1 MNAVI
6 ERCETCGAMVDPDDL
21 FCSNCGAEVP
31 GAESHDSNRLATEAR
46 NFQCRS
52 CGATMNYDASARALK
67 CPFCGSIDLAEDTNS
82 RGIHAPEFV
91 IPFAL
96 DRAEAEH
103 RLRLWLGSSF
113 WHPTDLRTAA
123 ALTELRPA
131 YVPFWIFDV
140 DVDCHWTADSSQ
152 APLGSQS
159 GWFPI
164 SGSRQ
169 VHYDNLWIHA
179 GAAVSHREIQ
189 AILPF
194 DPREAVS
201 PERVDLRD
209 VTVEQFSVP
218 RRYARPE
225 AQRIVEA
232 LEAEAIAREVPGRER
247 NVHVNVLLHDGSSR
261 AALAPTYILAYRYRG
276 QLFRCVVNGQTAAI
290 TGTSPVSWKK
300 PLQIGGVIAAIILLI
315 LLLSLLTH

>member
-6 ERCETCGAMVDPDDL
+6 ERCENCGAMVDPDDL
-21 FCSNCGAEVP
+21 FCANCGTEVP
-31 GAESHDSNRLATEAR
+31 GAEPRDANRLATEAR

-52 CGATMNYDASARALK
+52 CGATMNYDASAQALK
-67 CPFCGSIDLAEDTNS
+67 CPFCGSVDLAEDTNS
-82 RGIHAPEFV
+82 RGILAPEFV
-91 IPFAL
+91 VPFAL

-113 WHPTDLRTAA
+113 WHPTDLRNAA

-140 DVDCHWTADSSQ
+140 EADCHWTADTDQ
-152 APLGSQS
+152 APLGSRS
-159 GWFPI
+159 GWLPI

-169 VHYDNLWIHA
+169 ARYDNLWIHA
-179 GAAVSHREIQ
+179 GAAVSHREIH
-189 AILPF
+189 AIQPF
-194 DPREAVS
+194 DFREAVP
-201 PERVDLRD
+201 PEGVDLRA

-225 AQRIVEA
+225 VRRVVEA
-232 LEAEAIAREVPGRER
+232 LEAESIAREVPGRER
-247 NVHVNVLLHDGSSR
+247 NVHVNVLLHDGSSH
-261 AALAPTYILAYRYRG
+261 AALAPIYILAYRYRN
-276 QLFRCVVNGQTAAI
+276 QLFRCVINGQTAAI

-300 PLQIGGVIAAIILLI
+300 PLQIGGVIVLMILLI
-315 LLLSLLTH
+315 LLFSVLTH